1 MISGRVAIFRDFFQ
15 RLVAGLERSGLPV
28 GDGHAAHKANLQ
40 IKARL

>member
-28 GDGHAAHKANLQ
+28 VDGHAAHKANLQ